1 MSKSYYLRSGNDKT
15 LKQFFERFYCIPK
28 EGKYSESELDF
39 LEKHTCLPTHKLVA
53 EGKDGYI
60 VFRKKKK
67 VSADLIE
74 VIKNDTDSYRSKA
87 NKYNLSLSTIYKI
100 MNDKY

>member
-1 MSKSYYLRSGNDKT
+1 MSKSYYLRSANDKT
-15 LKQFFERFYCIPK
+15 LKQFFDRFYCIPK
-28 EGKYSESELDF
+28 DKDFSPAELEF
-39 LEKHTCLPTHKLVA
+39 LEMHHCSPAHSLVS

-67 VSADLIE
+67 VSYELIQI
-74 VIKNDTDSYRSKA
+74 IKNDTDSYRSKA
-87 NKYNLSLSTIYKI
+87 KKYKLSLSTIYKI

>member
-1 MSKSYYLRSGNDKT
+1 MSKSYSVRSGEDKT
-15 LKQFFERFYCIPK
+15 LKQFFDRFYCIPK
-28 EGKYSESELDF
+28 DGVYSDFELQVFKKYHCS
-39 LEKHTCLPTHKLVA
+39 PVHKLVA

-67 VSADLIE
+67 VSDEMIE
-74 VIKNDTDSYRSKA
+74 IIKNDTASYRSKA
-87 NKYNLSLSTIYKI
+87 KKYKLSLSTIYKI